1 MIEINK
7 TKAVRE
13 ATVQSLKAEI
23 RSKMEQIDTLKLSML
38 KKEYELYALY
48 SKLNDLDCET
58 RPLEMQKSMIKL
70 YSSEHNTNIADR
82 IRQAGENFGIRHD
95 DPVIA

>member
-13 ATVQSLKAEI
+13 ANVQSLKAEI
-23 RSKMEQIDTLKLSML
+23 RSKMEQIDKLKLNVL
-38 KKEYELYALY
+38 KQEYELYALY
-48 SKLNDLDCET
+48 SKLNDLDSET

-70 YSSEHNTNIADR
+70 HSGEQNCKIADR
-82 IRQAGENFGIRHD
+82 IRQAGEEFGIRRE

>member
-13 ATVQSLKAEI
+13 ANVQSLKAEI

-48 SKLNDLDCET
+48 SKLNDLDSET

-70 YSSEHNTNIADR
+70 YNGEQKGKIGDS
-82 IRQAGENFGIRHD
+82 IRQAGEDFGFRHG